1 MIWKI
6 ALGVAIFVF
15 IDAVVLPWFSRKL
28 DRAELRLDPDGAA
41 RGDASEGSTR

>member
-28 DRAELRLDPDGAA
+28 DKAERRLDPNGRAA
-41 RGDASEGSTR
+41 GEGRLD